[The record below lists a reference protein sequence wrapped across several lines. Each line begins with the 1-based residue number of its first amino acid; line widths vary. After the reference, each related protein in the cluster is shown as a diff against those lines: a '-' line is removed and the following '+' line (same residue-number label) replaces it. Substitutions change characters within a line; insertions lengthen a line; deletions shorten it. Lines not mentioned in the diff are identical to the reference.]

1 MQMIWYFWDVQWN
14 ILEKQ
19 YKIGL
24 IINVAKTKYMTNIKK
39 KRNELEETEINDQG

>member
-1 MQMIWYFWDVQWN
+1 MMWYIWDVQRN

-24 IINVAKTKYMTNIKK
+24 TINVAKTKYMTNKKK
-39 KRNELEETEINDQG
+39 KRNELEETEINNQG